1 MLDFLNSV
9 GLQTLIELLV
19 GGLALLVYK
28 WQKKD
33 RVKSVATAVLLEIQ
47 QAEKSVAILKKN
59 MRRGYLNVDF
69 KILQNDTWNKYK
81 YLFAK
86 VLDVDEMTAI
96 SDFYANAKILD
107 ESIEYEKK
115 CFNEDVEQIRINR
128 QRVFTDFM
136 RETVE
141 FISKGDTDGG
151 KAISELQNKMNLFD
165 NIYMNQPLQYS
176 RYNPQ
181 KILDDAKQS
190 LDNFSNLSTTT
201 VGQKLKKLSKRRL
214 K

>member
-59 MRRGYLNVDF
+59 IRRGYLNVDF

>member
-1 MLDFLNSV
+1 M
-9 GLQTLIELLV
+9 
-19 GGLALLVYK
+19 
-28 WQKKD
+28 
-33 RVKSVATAVLLEIQ
+33 ATAVLLEIQ